1 MRKRARVVGE
11 AIARETGVA
20 SAVERIEAL
29 GSEL

>member
-1 MRKRARVVGE
+1 VVGE